1 MRREKLIVVNP
12 SRDDEYH
19 SQINNKEVP
28 HGACN
33 VTAYVMSGKQ
43 TGRTFT
49 HTQGVCPAWA
59 GMNRNTRKAGNM
71 R

>member
-12 SRDDEYH
+12 SCDDEYH

-43 TGRTFT
+43 AGPWAR
-49 HTQGVCPAWA
+49 CPS
-59 GMNRNTRKAGNM
+59 RRRRRQKRCVPT
-71 R
+71 

>member
-43 TGRTFT
+43 AGRTFT
-49 HTQGVCPAWA
+49 HPQGVCPA
-59 GMNRNTRKAGNM
+59 
-71 R
+71 

>member
-1 MRREKLIVVNP
+1 MRREKLIVVNS

-43 TGRTFT
+43 VW
-49 HTQGVCPAWA
+49 GVMDYEKWEIRAISV
-59 GMNRNTRKAGNM
+59 
-71 R
+71 